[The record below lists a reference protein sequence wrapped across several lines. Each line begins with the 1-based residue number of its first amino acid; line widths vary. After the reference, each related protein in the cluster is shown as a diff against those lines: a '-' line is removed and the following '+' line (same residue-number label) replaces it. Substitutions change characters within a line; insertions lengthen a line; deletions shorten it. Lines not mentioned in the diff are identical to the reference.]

1 MKVILLS
8 EKDKQEFDDMQ
19 ACYEAIKK
27 ARIIRKQPVV
37 RRKEGA
43 TYTNIPME
51 MWEVLQPV
59 IENTARKEDR

>member
-1 MKVILLS
+1 MKATLLS
-8 EKDKQEFDDMQ
+8 PSDKSEYDDMR

-27 ARIIRKQPVV
+27 ARLIRKKPVN

-59 IENTARKEDR
+59 IEVIE